1 MKKSY
6 IWLPLLLLA
15 ATGCQQAAGEEEVKE
30 LTLAHNQPTDHPI
43 HLSLNRFAELVEEKS
58 DGELLIDIYPNG
70 ELGSEREVIENTQF
84 GTVDIS
90 KVSASALEGF
100 DPIYSIFS
108 LPYMFESEESFKQVM
123 ADEEVTDEI
132 YLNTTDIG
140 FRGLTY
146 YDAGVRNMYTKD
158 RIIETADDMAGL
170 KTRVQPSQTSVQM
183 IEAIGGTPTPMSYGE
198 VYTALQSGVID
209 AAENNETALVNSSH
223 GEVAKHY
230 FITEHAIV
238 PDMLI
243 MNDDTYSDLTE
254 EEQQVIEE
262 ASEESTAYH
271 EDVWAEMVEESV
283 EIAKEEM
290 GVTFYDMDKQS
301 FIDAVQPLHQQF
313 QEDPDT
319 ADIYARMKEES

>member
-1 MKKSY
+1 MKKNY
-6 IWLPLLLLA
+6 IWLLLLLLVTA
-15 ATGCQQAAGEEEVKE
+15 GCQQAAGEEETKE
-30 LTLAHNQPTDHPI
+30 LTLAHNQPTDHPV
-43 HLSLNRFAELVEEKS
+43 HLSLTRFAELVDEKS
-58 DGELLIDIYPNG
+58 DGELVIDVYPNG

-84 GTVDIS
+84 GTVDIA

-108 LPYMFESEESFKQVM
+108 LPYMFESQESFKQIM
-123 ADEEVTDEI
+123 ANEEITDEI

-158 RIIETADDMAGL
+158 RIIESAEDMAGL
-170 KTRVQPSQTSVQM
+170 KTRVQPSRTSVQM

-223 GEVAKHY
+223 GEVAKNY
-230 FITEHAIV
+230 FFTEHAIV

-243 MNDDTYSDLTE
+243 MNDEMYSDLTE

-262 ASEESTAYH
+262 AAEESTEYH
-271 EDVWAEMVEESV
+271 EELWAEMVEESV
-283 EIAKEEM
+283 TIAEEEM
-290 GVTFYDMDKQS
+290 GVTFYDIDKQT
-301 FIDAVQPLHQQF
+301 FIDAVQPLHEQF
-313 QEDPDT
+313 QENPDT
-319 ADIYARMKEES
+319 ADIYSRIKEES